1 MIPWKLSQCH
11 KKILLFHDRN
21 INLPLELLSGK
32 IKGLNIIT
40 LNIRRVLETH
50 FLKQFY
56 VDTFSIEQDY
66 FEGL

>member
-1 MIPWKLSQCH
+1 MTE
-11 KKILLFHDRN
+11 ILTFGTTFWQNKD
-21 INLPLELLSGK
+21 
-32 IKGLNIIT
+32 LNIIT
-40 LNIRRVLETH
+40 LDIRRVLETH